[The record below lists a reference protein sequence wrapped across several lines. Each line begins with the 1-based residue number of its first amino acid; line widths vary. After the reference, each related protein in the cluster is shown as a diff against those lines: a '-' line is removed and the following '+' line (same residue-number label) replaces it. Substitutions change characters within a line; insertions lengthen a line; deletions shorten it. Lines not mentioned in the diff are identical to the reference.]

1 MSVAHQLK
9 SATLGKQVPH
19 LITSL
24 PRIDDRF
31 SASFNPDTRNQVYG
45 SIKGTDNPLRTLDG
59 MINGGV
65 RGAMPCCG
73 VEATGVWGTRVLR
86 KEPTA
91 SANGMVVPQGFAKSQ
106 RQGLAYDV
114 AKPLNVTPQ
123 NPVNFCHPDLPARFS
138 PAPYKVFN

>member
-19 LITSL
+19 LITAL

-31 SASFNPDTRNQVYG
+31 SSSYNPDTRNQIYG

-86 KEPTA
+86 KEPIA

-106 RQGLAYDV
+106 IKGLAFDV
-114 AKPLNVTPQ
+114 AKPLNVAPQ
-123 NPVNFCHPDLPARFS
+123 NPVNFCHPDLPPRFS
-138 PAPYKVFN
+138 PAPYKTF

>member
-1 MSVAHQLK
+1 MSVAHQLN
-9 SATLGKQVPH
+9 SAMLGEQVPH
-19 LITSL
+19 LITTL

-31 SASFNPDTRNQVYG
+31 SASFNPDTRNQIYG
-45 SIKGTDNPLRTLDG
+45 SLRGTDNPLRTTDG

-65 RGAMPCCG
+65 RGVMPCCG

-106 RQGLAYDV
+106 RKGLAYDV
-114 AKPLNVTPQ
+114 AKPLNVAPQ
-123 NPVNFCHPDLPARFS
+123 NPINFCHPDLPAKFS
-138 PAPYKVFN
+138 PAPYKVFK